1 MIWNCLGLQEAAWDS
16 LLELTIAGSA
26 ATASKKLLTSVGLL
40 FWLCFVVLNWLG
52 LKVWLLSLVHVLPS
66 LPIAGNFVTMMCFA
80 VLKKETDEA
89 VVIDPCT
96 PRGYKWSLEERQHHA
111 VSVSTATHSPV
122 SSIVS
127 QGNFSECRS
136 AAYSLLQKD
145 QGTKCPQPY
154 QYTER
159 VLSHWFSLKA
169 QIGNFFNDW
178 YFFHGNCAMCLT
190 VFFGVLGSRWLHLPK
205 MCNGNCFCS
214 RTTREL
220 LCNWELFLYI
230 WGGPLPCRC
239 CCCHDCHRQVVVN
252 TCFLTA
258 KFLLNTEWNPALKTG
273 EECR

>member
-1 MIWNCLGLQEAAWDS
+1 MLSVYPLPHIPQYLQLFLKGIFLSAD
-16 LLELTIAGSA
+16 LLPTLYFKRT
-26 ATASKKLLTSVGLL
+26 
-40 FWLCFVVLNWLG
+40 
-52 LKVWLLSLVHVLPS
+52 KVQNGLSL
-66 LPIAGNFVTMMCFA
+66 
-80 VLKKETDEA
+80 
-89 VVIDPCT
+89 
-96 PRGYKWSLEERQHHA
+96 
-111 VSVSTATHSPV
+111 
-122 SSIVS
+122 
-127 QGNFSECRS
+127 
-136 AAYSLLQKD
+136 
-145 QGTKCPQPY
+145 Y

-169 QIGNFFNDW
+169 QIGIFFYDW

-205 MCNGNCFCS
+205 MCDGNCFCS

-230 WGGPLPCRC
+230 WGGPLPCPC

-258 KFLLNTEWNPALKTG
+258 EFLLNTEWNPALKTG

>member
-1 MIWNCLGLQEAAWDS
+1 
-16 LLELTIAGSA
+16 
-26 ATASKKLLTSVGLL
+26 
-40 FWLCFVVLNWLG
+40 
-52 LKVWLLSLVHVLPS
+52 LKVWLLSLVRALPS
-66 LPIAGNFVTMMCFA
+66 LPIAGKFVTMMCFA

-96 PRGYKWSLEERQHHA
+96 PQGYKWSLEERQHLA

-145 QGTKCPQPY
+145 QGTKWPRPLSVHWESSVTLIL
-154 QYTER
+154 TEGTN
-159 VLSHWFSLKA
+159 WD
-169 QIGNFFNDW
+169 FFNDW

-190 VFFGVLGSRWLHLPK
+190 VSFGVLGSRWLRLPK

-230 WGGPLPCRC
+230 WGGPLTLSLLLLSWLSQTGC
-239 CCCHDCHRQVVVN
+239 C
-252 TCFLTA
+252 
-258 KFLLNTEWNPALKTG
+258 
-273 EECR
+273 